1 MKMDDSWCPEMSRNF
16 LGKNSEA
23 KSSRKPCLKTLF
35 PTPLLRTEGGKY
47 GKRGNLASSKY
58 VNKRSMFIDEFFF

>member
-1 MKMDDSWCPEMSRNF
+1 MDDSWCPEMSRNF

-47 GKRGNLASSKY
+47 GKKGNLASSKY
-58 VNKRSMFIDEFFF
+58 VNKRSMFIDDFLF